1 MLKDVRIVRNLL
13 TKEETEQLVHAII
26 SSRLDYCNSLFFGL
40 NKSEINKLQKVQNA
54 AARLVLERRKCDS
67 IRTGLIN
74 LHWLRIEE
82 RIVFKILVTVYKCLH
97 DMAPNELSELIT
109 ISDVHS
115 LKLQLVF
122 MNTTHGRRSFSYI
135 APRLWNELPYLIRN
149 VQALSSFKSKLKTY
163 LFTNF
168 QNYMQSVYRYI
179 V

>member
-1 MLKDVRIVRNLL
+1 
-13 TKEETEQLVHAII
+13 
-26 SSRLDYCNSLFFGL
+26 
-40 NKSEINKLQKVQNA
+40 
-54 AARLVLERRKCDS
+54 
-67 IRTGLIN
+67 
-74 LHWLRIEE
+74 
-82 RIVFKILVTVYKCLH
+82 
-97 DMAPNELSELIT
+97 MAPNELSELIT

-149 VQALSSFKSKLKTY
+149 MQKLKTY